1 MTLPIFIF
9 HIVIVVVILFS
20 ITAIVITLSNKN
32 ELMPI
37 TKMEDVEKIKILLS
51 SKDTV
56 ENIDVIIDNIIKTA
70 ADRYMIFN
78 VNYDPDSYLTKEN
91 SEEMALYVFG
101 SVKMDLTDT
110 MKSTIGLVHNID
122 TEEKLDDFLKLRV
135 KMYVLALLIKTNQ
148 TINE

>member
-9 HIVIVVVILFS
+9 HIVILVVILFS

-32 ELMPI
+32 ELMPT

-110 MKSTIGLVHNID
+110 MKATIGLVHNID
-122 TEEKLDDFLKLRV
+122 TEEKLDDFLRLRV